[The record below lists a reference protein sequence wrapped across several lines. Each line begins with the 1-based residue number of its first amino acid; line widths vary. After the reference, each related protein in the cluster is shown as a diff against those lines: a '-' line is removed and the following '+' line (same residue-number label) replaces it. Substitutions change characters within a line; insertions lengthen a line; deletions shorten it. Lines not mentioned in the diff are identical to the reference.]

1 MPLILGFICKEKDRM
16 SGSFTNGGACKAS
29 FSESITPEY
38 KPHIL
43 GEKTVTCV
51 GTGGEEGL
59 DGESHAV
66 GAQAL
71 GQQKS

>member
-1 MPLILGFICKEKDRM
+1 M
-16 SGSFTNGGACKAS
+16 SGSFTNGDGACKAS

-43 GEKTVTCV
+43 GENSNMCGELAERRALTVSPTV
-51 GTGGEEGL
+51 M
-59 DGESHAV
+59 